1 MCPSLLRLN
10 QVFCPKRVWLQVQQ
24 QGKRSNNDSIYSEL
38 GWKCVPLVVETFGAW
53 AGQFFGQLAVRLAA
67 QGNSTK
73 ATTLNSIYGRLSL
86 LLVRANARAFI
97 ARSISEA
104 TTMDLLES

>member
-1 MCPSLLRLN
+1 MHGEKLRASFLDN
-10 QVFCPKRVWLQVQQ
+10 LH
-24 QGKRSNNDSIYSEL
+24 
-38 GWKCVPLVVETFGAW
+38 
-53 AGQFFGQLAVRLAA
+53 AVRLGA

-104 TTMDLLES
+104 TTKDLLEG

>member
-1 MCPSLLRLN
+1 MHGEKLRA
-10 QVFCPKRVWLQVQQ
+10 
-24 QGKRSNNDSIYSEL
+24 S
-38 GWKCVPLVVETFGAW
+38 
-53 AGQFFGQLAVRLAA
+53 
-67 QGNSTK
+67 STK

-104 TTMDLLES
+104 TTMDLLEG